1 MSESFLTEY
10 DHHLLG
16 QGKHHRS
23 YEKMGAHLTVQG
35 GRKGTHFAVW
45 APNAA
50 EVSVIG
56 EWNDWKSGVNRMETK
71 HGNGIWE
78 AFIPDIGHGALYK
91 YAILSKYNNFKA
103 EKADPYAFA
112 AELVPQTASRV
123 WDTGGYEWKDQ
134 QWMQD
139 RRKFNTLDSRMAVYE
154 VHLGSWKRKA
164 EENNRFLSY
173 REAAP
178 LLAQYVADLG
188 FTHVEF
194 LPLSEHPFYGSWGY
208 QTVGYYAP
216 TSRYGTPQDM
226 MYMIDV
232 LHQYG
237 IGIILDWVPAHFPR
251 DAHGLGYFD
260 GTHLYEHA
268 DPRQGLHVDWG
279 TFIFNYGR
287 PEVSNFLLSNSLFWL
302 EKYHIDALRVD
313 AVASMLY
320 LDYGRKH
327 GEWVANKYGGRENLE
342 AVEFL
347 KQFNDL
353 VHKEHSDALTIAE
366 ESTAWPLVSRPSYLG
381 GLGFN
386 MKWNMGWMHDTL
398 DYMQQD
404 PIYRSYHLN
413 KITFGMVYAFS
424 ENFVLPFSHDEV
436 VYLKKSMLDKMPGDL
451 WQKFANLRALYGFMT
466 GHPGKKLLFM
476 GGEFGQWREWNHD
489 TQLEWYLLEQPK
501 HEGLRHWVHDLLHFY
516 GTHPQLY
523 EVDYDWKGFEWVDCN
538 DHERSVISF
547 LRFGKNPHEAVLVVC
562 NFTPVPRHQ
571 YRIGV
576 PWSGTW
582 AEQLNSDAVVYGGSG
597 MGNYGAVIADAV
609 TAHGRPYSLNLT
621 LPPLSVLL
629 FTGECPPGERKSEHE
644 ETTIEEVKDLLAE
657 IADSAGNR
665 T

>member
-1 MSESFLTEY
+1 MAESFLTEY

-23 YEKMGAHLTVQG
+23 FEKMGAHLIEQDG
-35 GRKGTHFAVW
+35 HRGAHFAVW
-45 APNAA
+45 APNADS
-50 EVSVIG
+50 VSVIG
-56 EWNDWKSGVNRMETK
+56 DWNDWRRGVNPMETK

-78 AFIPDIGHGALYK
+78 VFVPDIGQGALYK
-91 YAILSKYNNFKA
+91 YAIKSKYNGFTA
-103 EKADPYAFA
+103 EKADPFAFA
-112 AELVPQTASRV
+112 TELVPQTASRV
-123 WDTGGYEWKDQ
+123 WEIGGYDWKDSN
-134 QWMQD
+134 WMQA
-139 RRKFNTLDSRMAVYE
+139 RSRFNTLDSKMAVYE
-154 VHLGSWKRKA
+154 VHLGSWKRKV
-164 EENNRFLSY
+164 EENNRFLTY

-178 LLAQYVADLG
+178 LLAQYVNDLG

-216 TSRYGTPQDM
+216 TGRYGTPQDA
-226 MYMIDV
+226 MYLIDV

-237 IGIILDWVPAHFPR
+237 IGVILDWVPAHFPR

-268 DPRQGLHVDWG
+268 DPRQGVHVDWG
-279 TFIFNYGR
+279 TFIFNYAR
-287 PEVSNFLLSNSLFWL
+287 PEVTNFLLSNALFWL
-302 EKYHIDALRVD
+302 ERYHVDGLRVD

-353 VHKEHSDALTIAE
+353 VHKEHPDALTIAE

-386 MKWNMGWMHDTL
+386 MKWNMGWMHDML

-404 PIYRSYHLN
+404 PVYRAYHHN
-413 KITFGMVYAFS
+413 KLTFGMMYAFS

-436 VYLKKSMLDKMPGDL
+436 VHLKKSMLDKMPGDV
-451 WQKFANLRALYGFMT
+451 WQKFANLRALYGYMI

-489 TQLEWYLLEQPK
+489 RQLDWELLDQPK
-501 HEGLRHWVHDLLHFY
+501 HQGLKQWVHDLLHFY
-516 GTHPQLY
+516 GTHRELY
-523 EVDYDWKGFEWVDCN
+523 QVDYDWTGFEWIDCN
-538 DHERSVISF
+538 DHERSILSF
-547 LRFGKNPHEAVLVVC
+547 LRFGQDRNKCVLVVG
-562 NFTPVPRHQ
+562 NFTPVPRYN

-576 PWSGTW
+576 PWTGAW
-582 AEQLNSDAVVYGGSG
+582 LEQLNSDALLYGGSG
-597 MGNYGAVIADAV
+597 MGNYGSVNSEEI
-609 TAHGRPYSLNLT
+609 TAHGRPHSLNLT
-621 LPPLSVLL
+621 LPPLSVIL
-629 FTGECPPGERKSEHE
+629 FTAERNDTPEHE
-644 ETTIEEVKDLLAE
+644 AEDEDVKDLLNE
-657 IADSAGNR
+657 IADSAKD
-665 T
+665 

>member
-1 MSESFLTEY
+1 MPESFLTEY

-16 QGKHHRS
+16 QGKHYRS
-23 YEKMGAHLTVQG
+23 FEKMGAHLIEQG
-35 GRKGTHFAVW
+35 GRRGVHFAVW
-45 APNAA
+45 APNA
-50 EVSVIG
+50 ESVSVIG
-56 EWNDWKSGVNRMETK
+56 DWNDWRRGVNPMQSK
-71 HGNGIWE
+71 QGNGIWE
-78 AFIPDIGHGALYK
+78 VFVPDIAQGALYK
-91 YAILSKYNNFKA
+91 YAIKSKYNGFNA
-103 EKADPYAFA
+103 EKADPFAFA

-123 WDTGGYEWKDQ
+123 WEIDGYEWQDGN
-134 QWMQD
+134 WMQA
-139 RRKFNTLDSRMAVYE
+139 RSRFNTLDSKMAIYE
-154 VHLGSWKRKA
+154 VHLGSWKRKV
-164 EENNRFLSY
+164 EENNRFLTY
-173 REAAP
+173 REAGP
-178 LLAQYVADLG
+178 LLAQYLTDLG
-188 FTHVEF
+188 FTYVEF

-216 TSRYGTPQDM
+216 TGRYGTPEDL

-237 IGIILDWVPAHFPR
+237 IGVILDWVPAHFPR

-279 TFIFNYGR
+279 TFIFNYNR
-287 PEVSNFLLSNSLFWL
+287 PEVTNFLLSNALFWL
-302 EKYHIDALRVD
+302 EKYHVDGLRVD

-353 VHKEHSDALTIAE
+353 VHKEHPDALTIAE

-386 MKWNMGWMHDTL
+386 MKWNMGWMHDIL

-404 PIYRSYHLN
+404 PVFRAYHHN
-413 KITFGMVYAFS
+413 KLTFGMMYAFS

-436 VYLKKSMLDKMPGDL
+436 VYLKKSMLDKMPGNV
-451 WQKFANLRALYGFMT
+451 WQKFANLRALYGFMI

-489 TQLEWYLLEQPK
+489 RQLDWELLDEPN
-501 HEGLRHWVHDLLHFY
+501 HHGLKQWVHDVLHFY
-516 GTHPQLY
+516 GTHAELY
-523 EVDYDWKGFEWVDCN
+523 QVDYDWTGFEWVDCN
-538 DHERSVISF
+538 DHERSVVSF
-547 LRFGKNPHEAVLVVC
+547 LRFGQDRNKTVLVVG
-562 NFTPVPRHQ
+562 NFTPVPRYN

-576 PWSGTW
+576 PWNGTW
-582 AEQLNSDAVVYGGSG
+582 LEELNADAVLYGGSG
-597 MGNYGAVIADAV
+597 LGNYGSVNAEEIA
-609 TAHGRPYSLNLT
+609 AHGRPYSLNLT
-621 LPPLSVLL
+621 LPPLSVIF
-629 FTGECPPGERKSEHE
+629 FTAERPDPPAEQEGEDED
-644 ETTIEEVKDLLAE
+644 VKDLLTE
-657 IADSAGNR
+657 IADSGNKD
-665 T
+665 